1 MPFWQSLEGVMVG
14 VDVAAEDCVG
24 EEEVGELCVG
34 DGLVELRRHQWS
46 VWPAFAKAH
55 YLAT

>member
-1 MPFWQSLEGVMVG
+1 MVG